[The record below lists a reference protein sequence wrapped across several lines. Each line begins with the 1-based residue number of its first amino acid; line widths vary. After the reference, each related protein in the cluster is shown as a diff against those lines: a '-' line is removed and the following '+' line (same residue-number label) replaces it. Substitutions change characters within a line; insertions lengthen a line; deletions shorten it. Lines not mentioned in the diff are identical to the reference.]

1 MIFRATMQDKAYQAA
16 LKSVSKAELPRARS
30 AAINVVARA
39 AHSQSERNIR
49 AKMTLRNKYTLG
61 SLKFYPSK
69 VRSSGAA
76 GYAETGTMSPYLPIQ
91 EEGGTV
97 RAHRKKIAIP
107 TVQARGGSMGR
118 VVLKKFRM
126 NTIGPL
132 GKGHR
137 FFMLPSGIYYRPGVG
152 RKHVKGSPRPLVK
165 VRDLSKS
172 SIRVKP
178 THWHTEAVQKFG
190 TQSMMA
196 AAFVREAKRIIAA
209 RQ

>member
-16 LKSVSKAELPRARS
+16 LKSVTKAELPTARS

-76 GYAETGTMSPYLPIQ
+76 GYAETGTLSPYLPIQ

-97 RAHRKKIAIP
+97 RAKRSRVPVPTLASRSGNKQRVIAS
-107 TVQARGGSMGR
+107 R
-118 VVLKKFRM
+118 FRLNKM
-126 NTIGPL
+126 GPL
-132 GKGHR
+132 NRKGGK
-137 FFMLPSGIYYRPGVG
+137 FFYAPFRKPGIYYRPSKK
-152 RKHVKGSPRPLVK
+152 RLVML
-165 VRDLSKS
+165 RDLTAR

-178 THWHTEAVQKFG
+178 THWHTDAVKKFG

-196 AAFVREAKRIIAA
+196 AAFVREAKKIIAA
-209 RQ
+209 RQG

>member
-16 LKSVSKAELPRARS
+16 LKSVTKAELPRARS

-97 RAHRKKIAIP
+97 RAKRNKVPVPTTAARSGNRQKVIAK
-107 TVQARGGSMGR
+107 R
-118 VVLKKFRM
+118 FRM
-126 NTIGPL
+126 NKL
-132 GKGHR
+132 GQLGAAGGK
-137 FFMLPSGIYYRPGVG
+137 FFYAPFRKPGIFYRPSKK
-152 RKHVKGSPRPLVK
+152 RLVM
-165 VRDLSKS
+165 VRDLTAR

-178 THWHTEAVQKFG
+178 TNWHTDAVAKFG

-196 AAFVREAKRIIAA
+196 AAFVREAKKIIAA
-209 RQ
+209 RQG